1 MEPTTHAS
9 VIVSPPKSWIGCG
22 FAHVCR
28 TPSASLQHAVSA
40 MHWMQGM
47 ELGLQTLAAGG
58 ALMVG
63 TLQGGKRE
71 VSRFEAERDEAGNMT
86 DQPAF
91 DAYLRGVRKTG
102 APHYNAREAVFDSM
116 AW

>member
-1 MEPTTHAS
+1 
-9 VIVSPPKSWIGCG
+9 
-22 FAHVCR
+22 
-28 TPSASLQHAVSA
+28 
-40 MHWMQGM
+40 MQGM

-71 VSRFEAERDEAGNMT
+71 VSRFEAERDEAGNII

-91 DAYLRGVRKTG
+91 DNYLRGVRKTG
-102 APHYNAREAVFDSM
+102 APRSRSRGGCAEGYSM
-116 AW
+116 LTSQPAAG

>member
-1 MEPTTHAS
+1 
-9 VIVSPPKSWIGCG
+9 
-22 FAHVCR
+22 
-28 TPSASLQHAVSA
+28 
-40 MHWMQGM
+40 M

-102 APHYNAREAVFDSM
+102 ASHPRTQENCVRWHSM
-116 AW
+116 VTRQSTFAKSSEKRT

>member
-1 MEPTTHAS
+1 
-9 VIVSPPKSWIGCG
+9 
-22 FAHVCR
+22 
-28 TPSASLQHAVSA
+28 
-40 MHWMQGM
+40 MQGM

-71 VSRFEAERDEAGNMT
+71 VSRFEAERDVAGNMT

-91 DAYLRGVRKTG
+91 DNYLRGVRKTG
-102 APHYNAREAVFDSM
+102 APHSNAWDAVSDGI